1 MSKVQFSVLCNYPS
15 IVSRDCITLG
25 ILFYNITESV
35 CIFKKIQNWK
45 RVASFNDELDI
56 EIVKLQLESIEEEI
70 NDFAKEKDFDLKK
83 YTKFYVNQLKFTEVF
98 TADIEIDFHDFVEQ
112 CTRQYMPMDLAKDK
126 RPREK
131 EQRDFIKNVLKT
143 SNKNYR
149 NGNIVG
155 NFNDNIRFDFI
166 IKDYAFKYFMLK
178 NKEEQ
183 DVLRSIKRW
192 VYDAYQLKNKY
203 KVIFVTD
210 INLKSNN
217 KYKNIYNML
226 SKEGEKVIDF
236 QDILTFAQKI

>member
-1 MSKVQFSVLCNYPS
+1 
-15 IVSRDCITLG
+15 
-25 ILFYNITESV
+25 
-35 CIFKKIQNWK
+35 
-45 RVASFNDELDI
+45 
-56 EIVKLQLESIEEEI
+56 
-70 NDFAKEKDFDLKK
+70 
-83 YTKFYVNQLKFTEVF
+83 
-98 TADIEIDFHDFVEQ
+98 
-112 CTRQYMPMDLAKDK
+112 
-126 RPREK
+126 
-131 EQRDFIKNVLKT
+131 
-143 SNKNYR
+143 
-149 NGNIVG
+149 
-155 NFNDNIRFDFI
+155 
-166 IKDYAFKYFMLK
+166 MLK

>member
-25 ILFYNITESV
+25 ILFYNITEGV
-35 CIFKKIQNWK
+35 CVFKKIQNWK

-70 NDFAKEKDFDLKK
+70 NDFAKEKDFDLKE

-131 EQRDFIKNVLKT
+131 EQRNFIKNVLKT
-143 SNKNYR
+143 SNKNYK

-178 NKEEQ
+178 EKEEQ
-183 DVLRSIKRW
+183 DVLRFIKRW
-192 VYDAYQLKNKY
+192 VYDAYQLKSEY

-210 INLKSNN
+210 IDLKSNN

>member
-166 IKDYAFKYFMLK
+166 IKELCI
-178 NKEEQ
+178 Q
-183 DVLRSIKRW
+183 
-192 VYDAYQLKNKY
+192 
-203 KVIFVTD
+203 IFYV
-210 INLKSNN
+210 K
-217 KYKNIYNML
+217 K
-226 SKEGEKVIDF
+226 
-236 QDILTFAQKI
+236 

>member
-236 QDILTFAQKI
+236 QDILTFAHMI